1 MGWLGNDVTT
11 STHGLNPG
19 SANRGYATQERRGMH
34 SHAERGND
42 VTICFRR
49 DSLNLMAV
57 TRSVGTM

>member
-42 VTICFRR
+42 VTI
-49 DSLNLMAV
+49 
-57 TRSVGTM
+57 